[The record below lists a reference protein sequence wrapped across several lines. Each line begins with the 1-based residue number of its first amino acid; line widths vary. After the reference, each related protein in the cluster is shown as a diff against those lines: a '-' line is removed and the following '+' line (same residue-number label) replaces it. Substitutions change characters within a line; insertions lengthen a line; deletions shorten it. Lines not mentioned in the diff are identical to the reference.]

1 MREPYILEADAY
13 HAKALQSF
21 SKVSPLRNVPYKL
34 TVELQFENFGLTVEK
49 ELPQVDALR
58 ARAAARDAET
68 LHNELKSPTFDQ
80 KSPAEYPKSPAFEE
94 IAFTLHQKSLA
105 LPHDE
110 LGKARVREEALR
122 AALCVERENIV
133 AMRDELLSSK
143 ALLAHLQ
150 AARHRGP
157 LVAFFVG
164 ECRAHLIEYRAL
176 LIKYRALLI
185 ECSALSIEYW
195 TLLIEYGALFIEYG
209 ALLIET
215 QGSCGR
221 TCS

>member
-1 MREPYILEADAY
+1 M
-13 HAKALQSF
+13 F
-21 SKVSPLRNVPYKL
+21 
-34 TVELQFENFGLTVEK
+34 ELNNEN
-49 ELPQVDALR
+49 ELLQVDALR
-58 ARAAARDAET
+58 ARAAVRDVET
-68 LHNELKSPTFDQ
+68 PHNELKSPTFDQ
-80 KSPAEYPKSPAFEE
+80 KSPAGDQKSPAFEQ
-94 IAFTLHQKSLA
+94 IDFTLHQKSLA
-105 LPHDE
+105 LLQDE

-122 AALCVERENIV
+122 VALCVERESVV
-133 AMRDELLSSK
+133 AIRDELLSSK

-176 LIKYRALLI
+176 LMQYRALLI
-185 ECSALSIEYW
+185 ECRALSIEYW